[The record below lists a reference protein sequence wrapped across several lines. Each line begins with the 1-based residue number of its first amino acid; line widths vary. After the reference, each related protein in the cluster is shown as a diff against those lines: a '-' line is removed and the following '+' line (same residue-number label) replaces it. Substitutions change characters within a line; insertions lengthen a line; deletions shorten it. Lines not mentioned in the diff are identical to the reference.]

1 MDENRPRL
9 RADKDREVYWSV
21 AAQAIVMCTEV
32 PVLLGKTDYFRRCAP
47 NFPGSKRIALRNPC
61 FAQALGDHPWSP
73 VRRMRR
79 TRPIVA
85 RCASAK
91 N

>member
-47 NFPGSKRIALRNPC
+47 NFPEVEA
-61 FAQALGDHPWSP
+61 
-73 VRRMRR
+73 